1 MKVLLIKDVYKLGRA
16 GDIKKVA
23 DGYGRNFLLPQRLAV
38 LATEGALK
46 QVQKIKSQAEI
57 SRNTQNN
64 ELAGVAELI
73 KAVTLTFPAK
83 AGDTGKLYGSITT
96 QDIASALSE
105 QIKTEIKRQQ
115 IGIQPIRALGEFTA
129 NVRLTMDLVP
139 EFKIIVHREGES
151 AESVTAKAEEEKA
164 EKKKGGKGK
173 EAPVSEAPAEEA
185 VAEETPAAE

>member
-164 EKKKGGKGK
+164 EKKKGGKGR
-173 EAPVSEAPAEEA
+173 EAPVSEAPAAEA